1 MQVIKEELKPYIKSK
16 PKNRELP
23 LEGVEIHD
31 NFLTDQYVKHLQSMF
46 FDQNFPWSYS
56 PFVGYTGQETKLSKE
71 ETDNHLYF
79 IHRIYD
85 NLRPIE
91 SPPFQV
97 FDQLLPILD
106 ALEVRSLIRIRAL
119 LYVNQG
125 KIIKHETHKDAPYPI
140 KAALLYLNDNNGYTG
155 FADGTK
161 IESVANRV
169 ALFDG
174 SLDHHST
181 TPTNCKDR
189 IVININ
195 YT

>member
-1 MQVIKEELKPYIKSK
+1 MQVIKEELKPYIRSI
-16 PKNRELP
+16 PNNRELP
-23 LEGVEIHD
+23 FEGVEIHD
-31 NFLTDQYVKHLQSMF
+31 NFLTGQYLEHLQKMLL
-46 FDQNFPWSYS
+46 DGGCPWNYS
-56 PFVGYTGQETKLSKE
+56 QFVGMRSENSNLSE
-71 ETDNHLYF
+71 EEVDNHLYF
-79 IHRIYD
+79 IHKIYE
-85 NLRPIE
+85 NFRPVE
-91 SPPFQV
+91 HPPFQI

-106 ALEVRSLIRIRAL
+106 ALDVRSLIRIRAL

-155 FADGTK
+155 FEDGTK
-161 IESVANRV
+161 IESVANRI

-181 TPTNCKDR
+181 TPTNCKER

>member
-1 MQVIKEELKPYIKSK
+1 MQVIKEDLKPYIRSK
-16 PKNRELP
+16 PKNIELP
-23 LEGVEIHD
+23 FEGVEVHD

-46 FDQNFPWSYS
+46 YDDGFPWNYS
-56 PFVGYTGQETKLSKE
+56 QFVGMKAKDSDLSEE

-85 NLRPIE
+85 NLRPVE
-91 SPPFQV
+91 HPPFQV
-97 FDQLLPILD
+97 FDQLLPILE

-125 KIIKHETHKDAPYPI
+125 KIIKHESHQDAPYSI

-155 FADGTK
+155 FDDGTK
-161 IESVANRV
+161 INSVSNRV

-174 SLDHHST
+174 SSYHHST
-181 TPTNCKDR
+181 TPTNCKER
-189 IVININ
+189 LVININ